1 MTAMMM
7 DIIVRDVN
15 TLITATYTDVAA
27 FPNSR
32 TGFLP
37 ILSARVPMVN
47 MANIDSTG
55 LVIITL
61 SIDRNATT
69 HSR

>member
-15 TLITATYTDVAA
+15 TLITATNTDVAA

-37 ILSARVPMVN
+37 ILSARVN

-55 LVIITL
+55 LVIITT

-69 HSR
+69 HNR